1 MQGFFRFADID
12 QVVRPVLT
20 EASDE
25 CGLIVL

>member
-1 MQGFFRFADID
+1 MQDYFRFADID
-12 QVVRPVLT
+12 QVVLPVPT